1 MIINYEQ
8 IIFTWVVV
16 RRPASKAQRSYNGG
30 NVGTHCVRENDQVHA
45 LE

>member
-1 MIINYEQ
+1 MIINYKQ
-8 IIFTWVVV
+8 TIFTWVVV

-45 LE
+45 